1 MFFALLRSTF
11 GLEEAVVL
19 KFCNNR
25 YLLQSEQMAA
35 ELARHLGVPGP
46 DSRILLKQHDSAE
59 WQDLAQA
66 AKVPGRCY
74 RHQETV

>member
-1 MFFALLRSTF
+1 M
-11 GLEEAVVL
+11 VL

-46 DSRILLKQHDSAE
+46 ASRILLKQHDVAE
-59 WQDLAQA
+59 WQELTQA
-66 AKVPGRCY
+66 ADKKCPALLEMLEKKVGTCWNFGQP
-74 RHQETV
+74 